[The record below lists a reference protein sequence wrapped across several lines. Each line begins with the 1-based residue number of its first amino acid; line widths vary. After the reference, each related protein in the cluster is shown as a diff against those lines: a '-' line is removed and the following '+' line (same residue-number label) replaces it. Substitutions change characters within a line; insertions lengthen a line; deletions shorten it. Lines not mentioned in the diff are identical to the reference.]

1 MKSTSTKL
9 KSRSTKLKSSSTKL
23 KSRGTKLKS
32 RGTKLKS
39 RLSDVGVG
47 ETKFPRFSRVVGDEQ
62 NSDEQAKEHRASQV
76 LPSKREDTVAQMLTL
91 PIVHTEYNRKA
102 CIITS
107 LEKCKLALLL

>member
-1 MKSTSTKL
+1 M
-9 KSRSTKLKSSSTKL
+9 
-23 KSRGTKLKS
+23 
-32 RGTKLKS
+32 KS

-47 ETKFPRFSRVVGDEQ
+47 EPTFPRFSRVVGDEQ

-76 LPSKREDTVAQMLTL
+76 LHKREDTVAQMLTL

>member
-1 MKSTSTKL
+1 M
-9 KSRSTKLKSSSTKL
+9 
-23 KSRGTKLKS
+23 
-32 RGTKLKS
+32 KS
-39 RLSDVGVG
+39 RLSDVG

-76 LPSKREDTVAQMLTL
+76 LPKREDTVAQMLTL